1 MLFQVIQES
10 VDLIYFLEEDTIA
23 MANTILDHVIM
34 KEIRSVVLE
43 AVRESKI
50 EQKRKLKQ
58 YHSLGPSDGINSS
71 SCIEDEDDDSLQV
84 IQDDE
89 DCLDKQSNI

>member
-23 MANTILDHVIM
+23 TANNILDNVIM
-34 KEIRSVVLE
+34 KEIRSVVHE

-50 EQKRKLKQ
+50 EQKRRLKQ
-58 YHSLGPSDGINSS
+58 YHSLGQSDGINNS
-71 SCIEDEDDDSLQV
+71 SCVEDEDDDSLQV
-84 IQDDE
+84 I
-89 DCLDKQSNI
+89 

>member
-23 MANTILDHVIM
+23 TANNILDLVIM
-34 KEIRSVVLE
+34 KEIRSIVQE
-43 AVRESKI
+43 GIRESKV
-50 EQKRKLKQ
+50 EQKRQLKQ
-58 YHSLGPSDGINSS
+58 YHSLGPSDGIGGSS
-71 SCIEDEDDDSLQV
+71 YVEDEDDDSLQV